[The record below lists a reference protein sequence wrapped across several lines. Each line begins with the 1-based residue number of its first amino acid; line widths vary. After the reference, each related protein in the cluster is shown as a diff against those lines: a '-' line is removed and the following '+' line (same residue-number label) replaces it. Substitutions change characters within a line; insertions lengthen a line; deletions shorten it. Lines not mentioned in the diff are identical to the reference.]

1 MATIEVLGA
10 IAHERDRET
19 IAVLQKHAPEVA
31 ETISM
36 MAGVDAEGNP
46 VPAGIHTVE
55 HQAFLSEA
63 VAGLAAVVDKLAT
76 DAAPKKRGRP
86 RKDGAS

>member
-10 IAHERDRET
+10 MAFERDRET

-31 ETISM
+31 NAIAMTT
-36 MAGVDAEGNP
+36 GVDFNGNP
-46 VPAGIHTVE
+46 APAAIHLVE

-63 VAGLAAVVDKLAT
+63 VAGLAAVVDRLAT
-76 DAAPKKRGRP
+76 NAAPKQRGRP
-86 RKDGAS
+86 PKVEPG

>member
-1 MATIEVLGA
+1 MASIEVLGGM
-10 IAHERDRET
+10 AHERDRET

-31 ETISM
+31 ETIAMVS
-36 MAGVDAEGNP
+36 GVDHDGRPAP
-46 VPAGIHTVE
+46 VGIHQLE

-86 RKDGAS
+86 PQEKAG